1 MARYGYIRDQ
11 KDIRYLILFCMSF
24 LPFAISEAD
33 LLEIVFIDDGFGYFE
48 FSEAFHALIDQGLIA
63 CVDTGAE
70 KQYILTGKAQKVLDA
85 AQNELRA
92 SVRDKAQAAAIRVVR
107 KIERDAT
114 IRTEHVEN
122 EDGTFNV
129 TLEISGK
136 KGLVAGVNMM
146 VFTPRQCTL
155 LEENFRK
162 NAEQIY
168 QKMIALLLT
177 DGDDAPFTNTKEG
190 SV

>member
-1 MARYGYIRDQ
+1 MVRYGYIREQ

-24 LPFAISEAD
+24 VPFAISEAD

-48 FSEAFHALIDQGLIA
+48 FSEAFHALIDQGLIS
-63 CVDTGAE
+63 CVDTGTE
-70 KQYILTGKAQKVLDA
+70 KQYILTAKAQRVLEA
-85 AQNELRA
+85 SQNELRA

-114 IRTEHVEN
+114 IKTSHVEN

-129 TLEISGK
+129 TLQITGK
-136 KGLVAGVNMM
+136 KGLLAGVNMM
-146 VFTPRQCTL
+146 VFTPRQCSL
-155 LEENFRK
+155 LEDNFRK

-168 QKMIALLLT
+168 QKMIEILLT
-177 DGDDAPFTNTKEG
+177 DGEDSPFKKENKA
-190 SV
+190 

>member
-1 MARYGYIRDQ
+1 MPRYGYIREQ

-33 LLEIVFIDDGFGYFE
+33 LLEVVFVDDGFGYFE
-48 FSEAFHALIDQGLIA
+48 FSEAFHALLEQGLIA
-63 CVDTGAE
+63 EVDTGAE
-70 KQYILTGKAQKVLDA
+70 KQYILTGRAQKVLEVS
-85 AQNELRA
+85 QNELRQ

-114 IRTEHVEN
+114 IKTGHTEN

-129 TLEISGK
+129 TLEITGS

-162 NAEQIY
+162 NAEHIY
-168 QKMIALLLT
+168 QQMITLLLS
-177 DGDDAPFTNTKEG
+177 DGSEKKEG
-190 SV
+190 QL